1 MSIFNGTNFNDYR
14 EKLLTAALTK
24 IHATN
29 DPAAIEDEVIR
40 DFRLAEIGVDWS
52 ALTARA
58 VATEVYVEAPLSG
71 DPYLFH
77 LRVSTNNDPLPNCSV
92 VLPDGDDPE
101 RGAML
106 VWRYTLNQPLN
117 AILNA
122 AQSART
128 IAAQHVN
135 FVNDGVRLFNQT
147 LDAKVRETVR
157 QRLLAFQEAAKVAQ
171 AINERLNP
179 ART

>member
-14 EKLLTAALTK
+14 EKRLAAALMK
-24 IHATN
+24 IHAAN

-40 DFRLAEIGVDWS
+40 DFRLGEIGVDWS
-52 ALTARA
+52 ALVARA

-71 DPYLFH
+71 DPYLFN

-92 VLPDGDDPE
+92 VLPDADE
-101 RGAML
+101 REPKL
-106 VWRYTLNQPLN
+106 VWRYAMTQPLN
-117 AILNA
+117 SILNA

-147 LDAKVRETVR
+147 LDTKVRDTVR
-157 QRLLAFQEAAKVAQ
+157 HRLLAFQEAAKVAQ

-179 ART
+179 ARAS